1 MQEMCV
7 IKLANNINRAK
18 NMAIQKLKQLI
29 NT

>member
-1 MQEMCV
+1 MQEICV
-7 IKLANNINRAK
+7 IKLAKNINRAK